1 MTQGARGGASKTS
14 DYGLLGPV
22 ETPRDMDA
30 EALWN
35 LLLAER
41 ARHAAELEERDRKIA
56 AHEDA
61 RASDHELIA
70 RLSRIICDLQRTTFG
85 ARSEKLDPE
94 QLALAL
100 EDLEQELAAAEVRL
114 ATPAEK
120 AASAAKRRANR
131 GSLPAHLPRVE
142 QVIDIE
148 DKTCPCCAGTL
159 HRIGE
164 DVAERLDVIPAT
176 FRALVIR
183 RPKYGCRTC
192 EEVVVQAPAPARLI
206 EGGLPTE
213 ATIAHVV
220 VAKYADHCPLYRQA
234 QVYARRGVVLD
245 RSTLAHWTGSA
256 AELLR
261 PLHARLLERLKAS
274 GKLFADETRA
284 PVLDPGR
291 GRTKLG
297 QLWAYARD
305 DRPWGGPEPPG
316 VAFVYA
322 GDRAASS
329 PALHL
334 AGYRGV
340 LQTDGYG
347 AYKALAKAGAVE
359 LAFCW
364 THTRRYFHKLLDEKT
379 PAKTPIAAE
388 TIARIGQLYAVEAGI
403 RGLSPDE
410 RRAVRQEKSAPILAD
425 LKPWLSARL
434 ELISQ
439 KSDLAKAIR
448 YVLTHWDGLNRF
460 LADGRVELDTN
471 TVERAIRPLALT
483 RKNSL
488 FAGSEGGAQH
498 WAVLASL
505 IATCKLND
513 VEPQAYIE
521 DVITKLVGGHL
532 QSRLDEL
539 LPWAYAPRPV
549 AAAA

>member
-1 MTQGARGGASKTS
+1 
-14 DYGLLGPV
+14 V
-22 ETPRDMDA
+22 EAPPTLDA
-30 EALWN
+30 NALWA

-41 ARHAAELEERDRKIA
+41 ARHAAELEERDQKIA
-56 AHEDA
+56 AQEDA
-61 RASDHELIA
+61 RATDHELIA
-70 RLSRIICDLQRTTFG
+70 RLSRIIRDLQRTTFG
-85 ARSEKLDPE
+85 ARSEKLDPD

-114 ATPAEK
+114 ATSAEK
-120 AASAAKRRANR
+120 AANAAKRRANR
-131 GSLPAHLPRVE
+131 GSLPAHLARVE
-142 QVIDIE
+142 RLIDIE
-148 DKTCPCCAGTL
+148 NKTCPCCSGAL

-213 ATIAHVV
+213 ATVAHVV
-220 VAKYADHCPLYRQA
+220 VAKYADHLPLYRQA
-234 QVYARRGVVLD
+234 QAYARRGVVLD

-256 AELLR
+256 AELLK
-261 PLHARLLERLKAS
+261 PLHERLLERLKAS

-322 GDRAASS
+322 GDRATSS
-329 PALHL
+329 PAMHL
-334 AGYRGV
+334 AGYHGV

-347 AYKALAKAGAVE
+347 AYKALSKDCAVE

-364 THTRRYFHKLLDEKT
+364 AHARRYFHKELDPKA

-388 TIARIGQLYAVEAGI
+388 ALSRIQQLYAVETQI
-403 RGLSPDE
+403 RGCSPDE
-410 RRAVRQEKSAPILAD
+410 RRAARRQNSAPVLEA
-425 LKPWLSARL
+425 LKPWLTARL

-448 YVLTHWDGLNRF
+448 YVLNHWEGLCRF
-460 LADGRVELDTN
+460 LDDGRIEIDNN
-471 TVERAIRPLALT
+471 TVERTIRPLALG

-488 FAGSEGGAQH
+488 FAGSEGGAEH

-505 IATCKLND
+505 IETCKLND
-513 VEPQAYIE
+513 VEPQAYIT
-521 DVITKLVGGHL
+521 DVLTKLVDGHL

-539 LPWAYAPRPV
+539 LPWAYAPKP
-549 AAAA
+549 AAAAA

>member
-1 MTQGARGGASKTS
+1 LTQAIRGGASKRLQ
-14 DYGLLGPV
+14 YGLLALV
-22 ETPRDMDA
+22 EAPRDMDA
-30 EALWN
+30 EALWE
-35 LLLAER
+35 LLQAER

-56 AHEDA
+56 AQADA
-61 RASDHELIA
+61 RAADHEEIA
-70 RLSRIICDLQRTTFG
+70 RLSRIIRDLQRATFG
-85 ARSEKLDPE
+85 ARSEKLDPD

-120 AASAAKRRANR
+120 AASAARRRANR
-131 GSLPAHLPRVE
+131 GALPAHLPRVE

-148 DKTCPCCAGTL
+148 DKTCPCCAGAL

-192 EEVVVQAPAPARLI
+192 EEVVLQAPAPARLI

-213 ATIAHVV
+213 ATVAHVV
-220 VAKYADHCPLYRQA
+220 VAKYADHTPLYRQA
-234 QVYARRGVVLD
+234 QMYARRGVVLD

-256 AELLR
+256 AELLK
-261 PLHARLLERLKAS
+261 PLHARLLEKLKGS

-291 GRTKLG
+291 GRTKIG

-322 GDRAASS
+322 GDRATSS
-329 PALHL
+329 PAQHL

-340 LQTDGYG
+340 LQTDGYS
-347 AYKALAKAGAVE
+347 AYKALAKESAVE

-364 THTRRYFHKLLDEKT
+364 VHARRYFHKLLEKDPT
-379 PAKTPIAAE
+379 KTPIAAE
-388 TIARIGQLYAVEAGI
+388 MVARIQQLYAVETAI
-403 RGLSPDE
+403 RGRSADE
-410 RRAVRQEKSAPILAD
+410 RRAVRQEKSAPILAAM
-425 LKPWLSARL
+425 KPWLTSQL
-434 ELISQ
+434 ELVSQ

-448 YVLTHWDGLNRF
+448 YTLTHWEGLTRF
-460 LADGRVELDTN
+460 LDDGRIELDTN

-488 FAGSEGGAQH
+488 FAGSEGGAEH

-505 IATCKLND
+505 IATCKLGG

-521 DVITKLVGGHL
+521 DIITRLVGGHL

-539 LPWAYAPRPV
+539 LPWAYAPNPI